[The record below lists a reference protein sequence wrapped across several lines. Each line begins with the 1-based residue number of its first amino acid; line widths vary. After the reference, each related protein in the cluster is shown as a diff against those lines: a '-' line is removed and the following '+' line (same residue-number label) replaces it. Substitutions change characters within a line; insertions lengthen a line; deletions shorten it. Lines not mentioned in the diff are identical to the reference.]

1 MKKFILFLLLIA
13 VLTSG
18 CKLMEFAPESKHTKK
33 IYRKSIENAMSP
45 APSKVYPN
53 LISITKQN
61 KKLEWKKINGED
73 YILVVSWKEK
83 RTPYVPYV
91 NKKYETK
98 EKIWVTTSPELL
110 LKMKK
115 IKSKNVNLRL
125 KQLIGLPPNS
135 TYKYFIEFWVRPKD
149 LIRPCPDNNI
159 TTNKCGICFPKKT
172 ESKYKEWFNNYRIN
186 SYYQCN
192 LYDNYPWTQLG
203 YTYDWNPQNKTH
215 VGLSEFVIK
224 TKSEIIVKQTYTTS
238 EYLSK

>member
-1 MKKFILFLLLIA
+1 
-13 VLTSG
+13 
-18 CKLMEFAPESKHTKK
+18 
-33 IYRKSIENAMSP
+33 
-45 APSKVYPN
+45 
-53 LISITKQN
+53 
-61 KKLEWKKINGED
+61 
-73 YILVVSWKEK
+73 
-83 RTPYVPYV
+83 
-91 NKKYETK
+91 
-98 EKIWVTTSPELL
+98 
-110 LKMKK
+110 MKK

-172 ESKYKEWFNNYRIN
+172 ESKYKDWFNNYRIN